1 VNHEEPVAPGA
12 VLRPTARV
20 LLIDDRDRT
29 LLFRMV
35 SEDFGDTFW
44 FPPGGALEPGE
55 SHSEAAA
62 RELTE
67 ETGWQS
73 PEVGPLIGFRRH
85 LVTWSGVLYDSR
97 EQWFVARVASLTV
110 DTAGFTEEERLEM
123 LESRW
128 WSLAELRETGDRLVP
143 LMLPDLLEQVLR
155 DGPPSEPLLL
165 PM

>member
-1 VNHEEPVAPGA
+1 MSRDEPAAPGT

-20 LLIDDRDRT
+20 LLVDDRDRT
-29 LLFRMV
+29 LLFLMV

-44 FPPGGALEPGE
+44 FPPGGALEGDE
-55 SHSEAAA
+55 SHVQAAA

-67 ETGWQS
+67 ETGWAE
-73 PEVGPLIGFRRH
+73 PVIGPLIGYRRH
-85 LVTWSGVLYDSR
+85 LVTWTGVHYDSR
-97 EQWFVARVASLTV
+97 EQWFLSRVPSLTV

-128 WSLAELRETGDRLVP
+128 WSVDELRATADRLVP
-143 LMLPDLLEQVLR
+143 TNVADLLEQILT
-155 DGPPSEPLLL
+155 DGPPAEPIEL